1 MTGVITILMVFTIN
15 FILMHL
21 APGDPVTVI
30 MGKDNKDPVLRQALL
45 EKYGL
50 DKPLPVQYFIYMK
63 QVMQGDMGKSIIYNR
78 PVIDMIAE
86 KFIPTVLLVLTGA
99 IIALVLGSWM
109 GIRAARKE
117 GSFLD
122 VVFSGVS
129 YVFNAMPS
137 FWLGLMMIIL
147 FASILH
153 LLPSSGMTDSR
164 ISYTGFRYVLDVAY
178 HMILPTTALVLLDI
192 PLYFRIAKTSVLQVT
207 SEDFVM
213 TLRATGMDEKKIFNK
228 YIFRNA
234 ILPTIT
240 VFGISLAFL
249 ITGVALI
256 EIVFAWPGMGRLVL
270 TAITQRDYPTLMGIY
285 LLMSISIA
293 ITMILTDI
301 IYAVVDPRIRYQ

>member
-1 MTGVITILMVFTIN
+1 MVFSIN
-15 FILMHL
+15 FVLMHL
-21 APGDPVTVI
+21 APGDPVTII
-30 MGKDNKDPVLRQALL
+30 MGKDNQDPVLRKALM

-50 DKPLPVQYFIYMK
+50 DKPLPVQYAIYLK
-63 QVMQGDMGKSIIYNR
+63 QVLRGDLGDSIIYHR
-78 PVIDMIAE
+78 PVIEMIKE
-86 KFIPTVLLVLTGA
+86 KFIPTVILVLTGA
-99 IIALVLGSWM
+99 ILSLVLGTWM
-109 GIRAARKE
+109 GIRAAQKE
-117 GSFLD
+117 GSFQD
-122 VVFSGVS
+122 VVFSGIS
-129 YVFNAMPS
+129 YIFNAMPS

-147 FASILH
+147 FASVLH
-153 LLPSSGMTDSR
+153 LVPSSGMTNTR
-164 ISYTGFRYVLDVAY
+164 ASYTGLRHVLDVAY
-178 HMILPTTALVLLDI
+178 HMILPVMALVLLDI
-192 PLYFRIAKTSVLQVT
+192 PLYFRIAKSSVIQAS

-285 LLMSISIA
+285 LLMAISIA
-293 ITMILTDI
+293 ITMIITDI
-301 IYAVVDPRIRYQ
+301 VYAIADPRIRYQ

>member
-1 MTGVITILMVFTIN
+1 M
-15 FILMHL
+15 
-21 APGDPVTVI
+21 
-30 MGKDNKDPVLRQALL
+30 

-50 DKPLPVQYFIYMK
+50 DKPLPVQYAIYLK
-63 QVMQGDMGKSIIYNR
+63 QVLRGDLGDSIIYHR
-78 PVIDMIAE
+78 PVIEMIKE
-86 KFIPTVLLVLTGA
+86 KFIPTVILVLTGA
-99 IIALVLGSWM
+99 ILSLVLGTWM
-109 GIRAARKE
+109 GIRAAQKE
-117 GSFLD
+117 GSFQD
-122 VVFSGVS
+122 VVFSGIS
-129 YVFNAMPS
+129 YIFNAMPS

-147 FASILH
+147 FASVLH
-153 LLPSSGMTDSR
+153 LVPSSGMTNTR
-164 ISYTGFRYVLDVAY
+164 ASYTGLRHVLDVAY
-178 HMILPTTALVLLDI
+178 HMILPVMALVLLDI
-192 PLYFRIAKTSVLQVT
+192 PLYFRIAKSSVIQAS

-285 LLMSISIA
+285 LLMAISIA
-293 ITMILTDI
+293 ITMIITDI
-301 IYAVVDPRIRYQ
+301 VYAIADPRIRYQ

>member
-21 APGDPVTVI
+21 APGDPVTII
-30 MGKDNKDPVLRQALL
+30 MGKDKQDPAQRQALM

-63 QVMQGDMGKSIIYNR
+63 QLMKGDLGKSIIYNR

-86 KFIPTVLLVLTGA
+86 KFIPTVTLVLTGA
-99 IIALVLGSWM
+99 ILSLLLGSWM
-109 GIRAARKE
+109 GIMAARKE
-117 GSFLD
+117 GSFVD
-122 VVFSGVS
+122 IIFSGIS

-137 FWLGLMMIIL
+137 FWMGLMMIIL
-147 FASILH
+147 FASVLH
-153 LLPSSGMTDSR
+153 LVPSSGMTNTR
-164 ISYTGFRYVLDVAY
+164 ISHTGFRYVLDVAY
-178 HMILPTTALVLLDI
+178 HMILPISALVLLDI
-192 PLYFRIAKTSVLQVT
+192 PLYFRIAKSSVLQVT

-240 VFGISLAFL
+240 VFGISMAFL

-293 ITMILTDI
+293 LVMILTDI
-301 IYAVVDPRIRYQ
+301 VYAVVDPRIRYQ